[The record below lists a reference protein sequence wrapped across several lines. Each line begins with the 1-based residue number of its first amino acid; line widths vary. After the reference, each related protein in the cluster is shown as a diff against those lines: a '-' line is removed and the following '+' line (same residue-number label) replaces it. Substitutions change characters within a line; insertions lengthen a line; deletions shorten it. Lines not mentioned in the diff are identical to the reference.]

1 MRRMMHAAAI
11 LLAIATQIQAQTTST
26 TSSLETPHS
35 LRPNLNQSAE
45 VRSQLEIN
53 DSSAKQWVHQNTP
66 AETQFNPRESG
77 RNYSQLAS
85 YMSCNDWSP
94 NLWNNYAC
102 ERAAIAARISQHV
115 DLQCKCFDSHH
126 CKLHGQAS
134 GCNAC
139 NEGSCKIGT
148 GSNLVNRYRQ
158 PISTLHAAS
167 SDSCG
172 TACSSA
178 CVAPSACGT
187 GGIESV
193 QSHGGA
199 YPASAMRPSIAHPPR
214 DRVASPVMSDLKGT
228 FSVLNTQPSPST
240 LR

>member
-1 MRRMMHAAAI
+1 MRRMMHAGAI
-11 LLAIATQIQAQTTST
+11 LLAIATQIQAQTAST
-26 TSSLETPHS
+26 TPSLETPHS
-35 LRPNLNQSAE
+35 LRPDLSQSAE
-45 VRSQLEIN
+45 VHSQFEM
-53 DSSAKQWVHQNTP
+53 DDAPAKQLVHQDPP
-66 AETQFNPRESG
+66 AETQFNPLESG
-77 RNYSQLAS
+77 RNHSQLAS
-85 YMSCNDWSP
+85 YMSCNNWSP

-115 DLQCKCFDSHH
+115 DMQCKCFESRHGLHSH
-126 CKLHGQAS
+126 AS
-134 GCNAC
+134 GCGAC

-148 GSNLVNRYRQ
+148 GSKLVNRYRQ
-158 PISTLHAAS
+158 SISTLHAAS

-193 QSHGGA
+193 QSKEGS
-199 YPASAMRPSIAHPPR
+199 YPASAMRPMIANPPR
-214 DRVASPVMSDLKGT
+214 DRVASPVMNDLKGS

>member
-11 LLAIATQIQAQTTST
+11 LLAIATQVQAQTAST
-26 TSSLETPHS
+26 
-35 LRPNLNQSAE
+35 
-45 VRSQLEIN
+45 
-53 DSSAKQWVHQNTP
+53 TP
-66 AETQFNPRESG
+66 AETQFIPRESG

-94 NLWNNYAC
+94 NLWNNYAF

-115 DLQCKCFDSHH
+115 DMQCKCFESHH
-126 CKLHGQAS
+126 GLHSHAS
-134 GCNAC
+134 GCGAC

-148 GSNLVNRYRQ
+148 GIKLINRYRQ
-158 PISTLHAAS
+158 PVSTLYAAS

-172 TACSSA
+172 AACSSG
-178 CVAPSACGT
+178 CGAPNDCGI
-187 GGIESV
+187 GGIGNV
-193 QSHGGA
+193 QSQGGSLS
-199 YPASAMRPSIAHPPR
+199 YPASAMRPMIANPPR
-214 DRVASPVMSDLKGT
+214 DRVASPVMNDLKGS